1 MRTLKREDCTISF
14 ELAESGAG
22 ETVVLL
28 HGFGMSR
35 ESLRPLASSLIECG
49 AAARTL
55 LPDSRGHGDTR
66 APEDDDAYCYP
77 RMCDDLCALLEGEA
91 PLGGHLVGHSMG
103 GQIALMAALA
113 RPELVR
119 SLTVIAGGPCRKVT
133 DDREKRVWQ
142 RAAGSFEQA
151 PQAELYASLETAA
164 PTDVAALTAEHLYAG
179 ARGQDLAR
187 VVRGGFLHVQDNQK
201 ACRRLDRPTL
211 VIAGAND
218 RNWLEESR
226 RLAEL
231 IPGSELKIV
240 EGTGHLVHLERPE
253 ACAGWIADLIGRA
266 HFAR

>member
-1 MRTLKREDCTISF
+1 M
-14 ELAESGAG
+14 
-22 ETVVLL
+22 
-28 HGFGMSR
+28 
-35 ESLRPLASSLIECG
+35 
-49 AAARTL
+49 
-55 LPDSRGHGDTR
+55 
-66 APEDDDAYCYP
+66 
-77 RMCDDLCALLEGEA
+77 
-91 PLGGHLVGHSMG
+91 
-103 GQIALMAALA
+103 
-113 RPELVR
+113 
-119 SLTVIAGGPCRKVT
+119 
-133 DDREKRVWQ
+133 
-142 RAAGSFEQA
+142 
-151 PQAELYASLETAA
+151 
-164 PTDVAALTAEHLYAG
+164 AALTADRLYAG

-187 VVRGGFLHVQDNQK
+187 VVRGGFLHVEDNQE